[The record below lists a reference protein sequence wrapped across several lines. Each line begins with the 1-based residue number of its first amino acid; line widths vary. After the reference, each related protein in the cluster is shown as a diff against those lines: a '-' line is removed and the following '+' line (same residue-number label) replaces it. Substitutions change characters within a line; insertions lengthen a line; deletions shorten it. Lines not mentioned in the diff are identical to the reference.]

1 MNINPRTIKL
11 SLLLFLSL
19 GLVTMSYGSYLDD
32 WPDDSICSWLEQKPT
47 HQGYL
52 GQAKKRGLNCGGLI
66 VASNN
71 KSETSII
78 GQSIYKTITQG
89 DAEIYQAQM
98 LLNRFHRYSV
108 GSPNGQW
115 TWKTQSATQKFY
127 RELGQ
132 SFDGRWSSQILSDL
146 KDRRLITMPRSGALL
161 FAEKGENIDNIRL
174 KNNDDPELEKAW
186 YKLNQLEFA
195 IVTSDE
201 VGPPHCYPTPQDC
214 TDNPGLYTPDAHN
227 AAVGDF
233 NGDGL
238 QDLAISWIYFIHT
251 TKREK
256 TPSHIR
262 FYLNDGKNNLVSS
275 PEIYALNEV
284 PLRHMLYRMVVDDF
298 NSDGRDDLFVGSMG
312 VIMRVKD
319 QQHSLNDFE
328 PNLLL
333 LSTQNG
339 QMEDA
344 SHLIE
349 GQENGGMIENYTFS
363 HATSSGDINCDGFND
378 IYTGNALLIGDGTG
392 KFINK
397 SNDLPEG
404 IYKHT
409 KANAFASTIADFNGD
424 GCGDVVM
431 HLQEKTI
438 SVWMSLY
445 GKHMPRTFTT
455 LKMENYYG
463 KGNMKVNYMAS
474 GDLDGDGDPD
484 LVVAITRA
492 KPYYL
497 GRKIVIFINQEGELI
512 EKTKA
517 LIQDDRDQNITG
529 RPQNGGEGSIRL
541 VDHDR
546 DGDLDIIDSTGGSW
560 EKNGRFGYAIFEND
574 GTGHFT
580 AIPESE
586 FVILRE
592 EMFEG
597 YSFNRPQTSIA
608 YPIDIDGIGRLDYVS
623 FIRSPYSSSIST
635 VYGYT
640 VLGKDNPI
648 TQEELKKRAAAHQ
661 QALVEE
667 QALAK
672 QAIIDK
678 QDYDREQVLVKRRIY
693 AEELAR
699 KENTN
704 SKQFIKALSSLS
716 EVVFEGESAF
726 NRLSSPIILNSEVQI
741 MGYKDLKLILG
752 GKSAMARLH
761 LQFGES
767 NVSTNVCFQWYPQH
781 TFMAV
786 RLSFMEN
793 DWGGI
798 KDITKFGTHDCVGV
812 TGFVG
817 HWEVGAN
824 SDTLIKLGIK
834 AALIGIQQ
842 NTRQLLEALDEQ
854 TDVSLSFL
862 LSKEL
867 NK

>member
-1 MNINPRTIKL
+1 MKK
-11 SLLLFLSL
+11 LLLLLILSFFSVQ
-19 GLVTMSYGSYLDD
+19 GLAASCPDGSE
-32 WPDDSICSWLEQKPT
+32 PTKSISSDGT
-47 HQGYL
+47 YFMY
-52 GQAKKRGLNCGGLI
+52 NCGNTNND
-66 VASNN
+66 VDN
-71 KSETSII
+71 KSENSTI
-78 GQSIYKTITQG
+78 GQSIYKTITKG
-89 DAEIYQAQM
+89 DAEIYEAQM
-98 LLNRFHRYSV
+98 LLNRFRNYSPFV
-108 GSPNGQW
+108 SPNGQW
-115 TWKTQSATQKFY
+115 TWETQSAIQKFY
-127 RELGQ
+127 LGLGQ
-132 SFDGRWSSQILSDL
+132 SFDGKWSSQILSDL
-146 KDRRLITMPRSGALL
+146 KDRRLITMPPSGPLS
-161 FAEKGENIDNIRL
+161 FAEKGEILDEIQL
-174 KNNDDPELEKAW
+174 KYDDVTKLEKAW
-186 YKLNQLEFA
+186 YHLNQLKFDV
-195 IVTSDE
+195 VTSDE
-201 VGPPHCYPTPQDC
+201 VSPPFCYPTPQDC
-214 TDNPGLYTPDAHN
+214 TDNPGLYTPDPHN

-251 TKREK
+251 TKRKK
-256 TPSHIR
+256 TPSHVR
-262 FYLNDGKNNLVSS
+262 FYINDGENNLISA
-275 PEIYALNEV
+275 PEIYALGEV
-284 PLRHMLYRMVVDDF
+284 PLRHMLYRMTVNDF

-312 VIMRVKD
+312 VIMRVKG
-319 QQHSLNDFE
+319 QTRSLVDTE

-333 LSTQNG
+333 LSTKDG
-339 QMEDA
+339 KMEDA

-349 GQENGGMIENYTFS
+349 GQENGGMIKDYGFS
-363 HATSSGDINCDGFND
+363 HATSSGDVNCDGFVD
-378 IYTGNALLIGDGTG
+378 IYTGNVLLIGDGTG

-397 SNDLPEG
+397 SRDLPQG
-404 IYKHT
+404 IYSHQ

-431 HLQEKTI
+431 HLQDKTI
-438 SVWMSLY
+438 NVWMSHY
-445 GKHMPRTFTT
+445 VKHLPRTFPT

-648 TQEELKKRAAAHQ
+648 TQEELKKER
-661 QALVEE
+661 LP
-667 QALAK
+667 
-672 QAIIDK
+672 I
-678 QDYDREQVLVKRRIY
+678 
-693 AEELAR
+693 
-699 KENTN
+699 
-704 SKQFIKALSSLS
+704 SKLL
-716 EVVFEGESAF
+716 
-726 NRLSSPIILNSEVQI
+726 
-741 MGYKDLKLILG
+741 LK
-752 GKSAMARLH
+752 
-761 LQFGES
+761 
-767 NVSTNVCFQWYPQH
+767 N
-781 TFMAV
+781 
-786 RLSFMEN
+786 
-793 DWGGI
+793 
-798 KDITKFGTHDCVGV
+798 
-812 TGFVG
+812 
-817 HWEVGAN
+817 
-824 SDTLIKLGIK
+824 KL
-834 AALIGIQQ
+834 
-842 NTRQLLEALDEQ
+842 
-854 TDVSLSFL
+854 
-862 LSKEL
+862 
-867 NK
+867 